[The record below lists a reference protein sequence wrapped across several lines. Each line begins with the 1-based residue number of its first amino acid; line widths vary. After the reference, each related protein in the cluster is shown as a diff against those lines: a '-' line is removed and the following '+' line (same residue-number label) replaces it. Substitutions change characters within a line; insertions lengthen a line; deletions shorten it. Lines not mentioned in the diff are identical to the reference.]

1 MRNDGV
7 EVLLLG
13 ESEGGT
19 SHLLRLMEKRGC
31 HCSFATSGEA
41 SRVLAER
48 GFDLVLST
56 IPLGQSHPL
65 VLLLENSDCAVFY
78 SCPVED
84 GCWWVPLTGRGRKC
98 LGAPAIRPS
107 EFATAI
113 DHAIEEIESRKITA
127 AKQRRGD
134 GTMMM
139 PARLKSI
146 LDQEHVGYL
155 AFSHVPTYSAQYAAS
170 VMHVPGKEVAKT
182 VVLRTGKDVLLAV
195 LPASYQVNLEKLSAA
210 VGARVRLVEE
220 NECNRLFP
228 DCEPGVFPPFGELYG
243 LPVYLDS
250 ALAEDPEII
259 LSAGTRSDAVRM
271 SNADFVRM
279 VKPKIRS
286 FAENPRNTRELQQ
299 IG

>member
-31 HCSFATSGEA
+31 HCSFATSAEA
-41 SRVLAER
+41 SRVLAEH

-84 GCWWVPLTGRGRKC
+84 GCWWVPLTGHGRKC
-98 LGAPAIRPS
+98 LGAPALRPS

-113 DHAIEEIESRKITA
+113 DRAIEEIRSQPRTSG
-127 AKQRRGD
+127 RGD

-146 LDQEHVGYL
+146 LKHDHVEYSSL
-155 AFSHVPTYSAQYAAS
+155 SHVPTYSAQYAAS
-170 VMHVPGKEVAKT
+170 VMHVSGKEVAKT
-182 VVLRTGKDVLLAV
+182 VVLRAGKDILLAV
-195 LPASYQVNLEKLSAA
+195 LPASYQINLEKLSAI
-210 VGARVRLVEE
+210 VGSHVRLVDES
-220 NECNRLFP
+220 ECNRLFP

-243 LPVYLDS
+243 LPVYLDT

-259 LSAGTRSDAVRM
+259 LSAGTRTDAVRM
-271 SNADFVRM
+271 GNADFVRM
-279 VKPKIRS
+279 VKPRIRS
-286 FAENPRNTRELQQ
+286 FAENPRNRRALQE

>member
-1 MRNDGV
+1 MRKDGV

-19 SHLLRLMEKRGC
+19 SHLLRLMQKRGC

-41 SRVLAER
+41 PRMLAQH

-84 GCWWVPLTGRGRKC
+84 GCWWVPLTGHGRKC
-98 LGAPAIRPS
+98 LGAPAIRPK
-107 EFATAI
+107 EFGTAI
-113 DHAIEEIESRKITA
+113 DRAIEEIESRRITA
-127 AKQRRGD
+127 AKERQGD

-195 LPASYQVNLEKLSAA
+195 LPASYQINLEKLSAA

-220 NECNRLFP
+220 NECNGLFP
-228 DCEPGVFPPFGELYG
+228 DCEPGVFPAFGELYG
-243 LPVYLDS
+243 LPVYLDG

-271 SNADFVRM
+271 GNADFVRM

-286 FAENPRNTRELQQ
+286 FAENPRNKRELQE